1 MKRQARMIYYSDK
14 DAGEGMTIS
23 NNGLN
28 KVERDGMYGKR
39 SDVDVVIGSIIEKY
53 GEHSTPCSVDNIR
66 PLCGAKEIVRKKVN
80 A

>member
-28 KVERDGMYGKR
+28 KVERDGKYGKR
-39 SDVDVVIGSIIEKY
+39 NDVDVVIGSTGNMVSIA
-53 GEHSTPCSVDNIR
+53 PCYVANIR